1 MSEKTTITFQ
11 CVFICFNDTS
21 DHSEWVI
28 QAIQTPVDVH
38 FQCDPK
44 GFPRSQRDVYHFPDG
59 LGALKGTKAAPVCL
73 AHNLLCFLQEAK
85 DVIWET
91 MIWVCRLMNKSIIA
105 HIITKRAHVEAKN
118 VWRPHKQRLP
128 LASLQNSTLHC
139 PSYRHSYPCILDLAL
154 RLPFS
159 SGCTPRSVQSF
170 LPGHHWQFWLGS
182 NHQAPRWAAKMLQVE
197 MQGSVSSSQ
206 GRLRQTESWKINLS

>member
-1 MSEKTTITFQ
+1 MMNCSSFLRVSTLY
-11 CVFICFNDTS
+11 
-21 DHSEWVI
+21 
-28 QAIQTPVDVH
+28 PPDVL
-38 FQCDPK
+38 
-44 GFPRSQRDVYHFPDG
+44 PRPSWLKAS
-59 LGALKGTKAAPVCL
+59 LGPGGINA
-73 AHNLLCFLQEAK
+73 Q
-85 DVIWET
+85 
-91 MIWVCRLMNKSIIA
+91 KSIIA

-139 PSYRHSYPCILDLAL
+139 PSYRHSHPCILDLAL
-154 RLPFS
+154 RLPLS

-182 NHQAPRWAAKMLQVE
+182 NHQAPRCAAKMLQQVE

>member
-1 MSEKTTITFQ
+1 MMNCSSFLRVSTLY
-11 CVFICFNDTS
+11 
-21 DHSEWVI
+21 
-28 QAIQTPVDVH
+28 PPDVL
-38 FQCDPK
+38 
-44 GFPRSQRDVYHFPDG
+44 PRPSWLKAS
-59 LGALKGTKAAPVCL
+59 LGPGGINA
-73 AHNLLCFLQEAK
+73 Q
-85 DVIWET
+85 
-91 MIWVCRLMNKSIIA
+91 KSIIA

-139 PSYRHSYPCILDLAL
+139 PSYRHSHPCILDLAL